1 MKKKRERLCSVLIQ
15 KLVVKYGVANEALI
29 AALVDQFVEEKAQI
43 APEDLARLEK
53 EVVLSLKTRVNVSKS
68 NKDGNSSSFAANQ
81 GLGGG
86 DGSGA
91 GANANAKKFGSDN
104 SNPASAIDASSSSDG
119 SLVPPPPGAE
129 WKVIAAY
136 QELQAEAKNED
147 EKRIAR
153 QKKLDFKAALD
164 KHIADTKNFQAKN
177 VQSADDAYQRRMLA
191 DVEKFHE
198 EERLKRERLHAK
210 GQEQLRIQK
219 QQIADA
225 KLRHEKEMVELRKVE
240 VQLLAKAAD
249 EIQAE
254 ADKQARIRRYAKE
267 QQAIVDKD
275 NEANEKL
282 RQLQAIK
289 DAEEDQRLMA
299 EYAAKIDRDDYARAN
314 AHAERMKKMEA
325 FNLKFEND
333 GAGKAL
339 KEERIRVEQLLLKE
353 QAEAEAAAI
362 AKEQKKAHDK
372 KVRLQTMLHEN
383 EKLVDAKLAAKERQR
398 KLDEEFAQKA
408 MADVNRFHEENAS
421 LKEKNHA
428 KHMQYREVLDYQKAN
443 KPAQADPTSAAFIG
457 RESLV
462 NRSLYEKAVH
472 DPKVLQKL
480 NSPPKPVQ
488 KGPRMATHK

>member
-53 EVVLSLKTRVNVSKS
+53 EVVLSLKARVSA
-68 NKDGNSSSFAANQ
+68 NKPSNSSPFSANQ
-81 GLGGG
+81 G
-86 DGSGA
+86 DGA
-91 GANANAKKFGSDN
+91 QTKKSSSDN
-104 SNPASAIDASSSSDG
+104 SNPASAIEASSSSSSSAAAGG
-119 SLVPPPPGAE
+119 SLVPPPPGSE

-136 QELQAEAKNED
+136 QELLGEAKTEE

-153 QKKLDFKAALD
+153 QKKIDFKAALD
-164 KHIADTKNFQAKN
+164 KHIADSKDFQAKN
-177 VQSADDAYQRRMLA
+177 VLSADDAYQRRMLA
-191 DVEKFHE
+191 DVDKFHE
-198 EERLKRERLHAK
+198 EEKSKRERLHAK

-219 QQIADA
+219 QQIIDA
-225 KLRHEKEMVELRKVE
+225 KIRHERDMAELRKVE
-240 VQLLAKAAD
+240 VQMLAKAAD
-249 EIQAE
+249 DIQAE
-254 ADKQARIRRYAKE
+254 TDKQARIRRYAKE

-275 NEANEKL
+275 NEANEKI
-282 RQLQAIK
+282 RELQAIK

-372 KVRLQTMLHEN
+372 KMRLQNMLHEN

-398 KLDEEFAQKA
+398 KLDEEFAHKA
-408 MADVNRFHEENAS
+408 MADVARFHEENAS
-421 LKEKNHA
+421 LKEKNHV
-428 KHMQYREVLDYQKAN
+428 KHLQYKEVLDYQKAN

-462 NRSLYEKAVH
+462 NRSLYEKAAH

-488 KGPRMATHK
+488 KGPRIATHK

>member
-53 EVVLSLKTRVNVSKS
+53 EVVLSLKTRATASKPS
-68 NKDGNSSSFAANQ
+68 NSSPFSANQ
-81 GLGGG
+81 G
-86 DGSGA
+86 DGA
-91 GANANAKKFGSDN
+91 QTKKSSSDN
-104 SNPASAIDASSSSDG
+104 SNPASAIEASSSSSSSAAAGG
-119 SLVPPPPGAE
+119 SLVPPPPGSE

-136 QELQAEAKNED
+136 QELLGEAKTEE

-153 QKKLDFKAALD
+153 QKKIDFKAALD
-164 KHIADTKNFQAKN
+164 KHIADSKDFQAKN
-177 VQSADDAYQRRMLA
+177 VLSE
-191 DVEKFHE
+191 EKS
-198 EERLKRERLHAK
+198 KRERLHAK

-219 QQIADA
+219 QQIIDA
-225 KLRHEKEMVELRKVE
+225 KIRHERDMAELRKVE
-240 VQLLAKAAD
+240 VQMLAKAAD
-249 EIQAE
+249 DIQAE
-254 ADKQARIRRYAKE
+254 TDKQARIRRYAKE

-275 NEANEKL
+275 NEANEKI
-282 RQLQAIK
+282 RELQAIK

-372 KVRLQTMLHEN
+372 KMRLQNMLHEN

-398 KLDEEFAQKA
+398 KLDEEFAHKA
-408 MADVNRFHEENAS
+408 MADVARFHEENAS
-421 LKEKNHA
+421 LKEKNHV
-428 KHMQYREVLDYQKAN
+428 KHLQYKEVLDYQKAN

-462 NRSLYEKAVH
+462 NRSLYEKAAH

-488 KGPRMATHK
+488 KGPRIATHK